1 MPKPIALE
9 EIIKQIEKP
18 GHNLCIFLDDFGFIF
33 KVIFEA
39 TICPKTIKKH
49 SKFLESVQAVVGSPL
64 GSLLASFWPP
74 DVPRQIVYVDIV
86 WAPFPQ
92 EAPSRVYGLLTI
104 NNLNHGPLTINH

>member
-1 MPKPIALE
+1 MKKHSHTLYT
-9 EIIKQIEKP
+9 
-18 GHNLCIFLDDFGFIF
+18 FLDDFGFIF
-33 KVIFEA
+33 KVIFGA
-39 TICPKTIKKH
+39 KICPKTIKNH

-64 GSLLASFWPP
+64 GSLLASFWRP

-104 NNLNHGPLTINH
+104 NNINRSP